1 VGAVVSAPV
10 LRWRSEEREWECP
23 VGLAPL
29 AHLWAQEGHGSYEEG
44 YKLSGERLRADLGLL
59 SGGLLSL
66 VVADED
72 VIRHVPGSLAHRG
85 VESIA
90 RRWLAAQ
97 GVSGVRVNSTPLG
110 HDAIRHVREALE
122 RLRRQGRVAGWQ
134 GESSAWRRKG
144 WTRCDAA
151 WQERE
156 AQERAREQH
165 ANRMYREEMERQKE
179 VLAALAAL
187 GIHANA
193 CGGKVT
199 VGSEDMIRLCALA
212 TRAAS

>member
-1 VGAVVSAPV
+1 VSAPV

-23 VGLAPL
+23 VGRAPL

-44 YKLSGERLRADLGLL
+44 NKLSAQQVRADLGLRR
-59 SGGLLSL
+59 SPSL

-90 RRWLAAQ
+90 RRWIAAA
-97 GVSGVRVNSTPLG
+97 GLRTVYGLEDHAVSAVGL
-110 HDAIRHVREALE
+110 ALE
-122 RLRRQGRVAGWQ
+122 RLRRQGRVEDSQ
-134 GESSAWRRKG
+134 GERGGG

-151 WQERE
+151 WQERDE
-156 AQERAREQH
+156 QQRAREQH
-165 ANRMYREEMERQKE
+165 ADRRYRERLERQE
-179 VLAALAAL
+179 EALAALAAL
-187 GIHANA
+187 GISANA
-193 CGGKVT
+193 SGGPIT
-199 VGSEDMIRLCALA
+199 VASEDILRLCALA

>member
-1 VGAVVSAPV
+1 

-23 VGLAPL
+23 VGRAPL
-29 AHLWAQEGHGSYEEG
+29 AHLWSSEGHGSYEEG
-44 YKLSGERLRADLGLL
+44 HKLSGERLRADLGLL

-90 RRWLAAQ
+90 RRWIAAQ
-97 GVSGVRVNSTPLG
+97 GVNGRFLLLSLENHAVSVVGL
-110 HDAIRHVREALE
+110 ALE
-122 RLRRQGRVAGWQ
+122 RLRRQGRVEGDQ
-134 GESSAWRRKG
+134 GERGGG

-151 WQERE
+151 WQERDE
-156 AQERAREQH
+156 QQRAREQH
-165 ANRMYREEMERQKE
+165 ADRMYREVMERQKE
-179 VLAALAAL
+179 ALAALAAL

-199 VGSEDMIRLCALA
+199 VVSEDMIRLCALA